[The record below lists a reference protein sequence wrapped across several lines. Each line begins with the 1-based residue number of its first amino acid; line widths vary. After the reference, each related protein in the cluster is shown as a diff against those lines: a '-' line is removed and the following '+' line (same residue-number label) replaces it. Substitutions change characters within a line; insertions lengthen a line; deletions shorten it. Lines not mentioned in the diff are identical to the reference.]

1 MKRICLPLILLAL
14 LSLAGMAAGSAQ
26 DIAPGTNPQEAVS
39 MADTLRSNGKI
50 YVVLAVVLLIQA
62 GLFVMLWRLDRKLT
76 KLEA

>member
-1 MKRICLPLILLAL
+1 MKRFFLPLVLLVL
-14 LSLAGMAAGSAQ
+14 LNLFGIAAGSTQ
-26 DIAPGTNPQEAVS
+26 DLVSGSNPQETVA

-76 KLEA
+76 RLEA